1 MDKVCVCVYVERG
14 ATERVTER
22 ENQKT
27 RRGSDVHLA
36 GIMGYSTSGRD
47 DILKVEA
54 LDCLD

>member
-1 MDKVCVCVYVERG
+1 MCVYVQRG
-14 ATERVTER
+14 ATER
-22 ENQKT
+22 ENQKN